1 MEKLIFTQTSK
12 EAIKHCPVVTPGWKR
27 SKERV
32 LILIE
37 RHDRLDVDQL
47 MSPDEGKG
55 RDTKVNVTANS
66 LQAIIKYALK
76 DNRNANDAFGIALFS
91 SSTWQEVFKELK
103 PTKVLLCGFR
113 CASLIAPEN
122 VNFRYMLGNPIRRD
136 DGVLYCQSLP
146 IDQLLYKADNS
157 DKDAALSDL
166 LYMMGKHLSNLV
178 RGHNPE
184 SLAGIKARP
193 VMVDTIEK
201 FDKLMAMQWAA
212 KEFAIDL
219 ETANLSSYSNL
230 LLTYQVAFDT
240 NKGYIIPIEH
250 KNSPFDKAEQKY
262 IMSALRK
269 LLGTRK
275 PEHRKLLVFF
285 NGKFDLRIL
294 RNKLRL
300 PAIHHDVY
308 EVTAGEHLLDE
319 NIGVLSSA
327 SFRGLETAPVKVRMG
342 NLRNMFCL
350 YGNDSYYTMPF
361 SKEARVT
368 LSDINIMEHTEA
380 LRYCALDPCSTF
392 GLYQSQCNFAK
403 RTKVR
408 DEKDQLVNFYPIFY
422 RHAVHQMGVTSKTLS
437 LMEEYGTYVD
447 MEYCEALQDPKV
459 SKLIPLMR
467 GLKRRLLTLDTVVKA
482 SQLIN
487 KNAGKTSNSLFKVSA
502 DVSAFQIKPVHLS
515 VLFFDVLQL
524 KPTSFTPK
532 GTPSVDKDFLAAY
545 KDNCEEAEILIEYSE
560 ARKLLSTYV
569 GSWQKAI
576 VTSKDGQLDGC
587 LRPSF
592 GFFEVVTGR
601 LSSRDP
607 NLQNVPNRGKLA
619 KLIKRMFI
627 SPRGTLSPRWDFSAH
642 EIRMWGNVSYDK
654 AIAESFN
661 VGFRLRQMLIQNPTD
676 EVKARIKKEGDAHIA
691 NVFRF
696 FGRWVEKS
704 DPLRDAVKAV
714 VFGVVYGKSP
724 RTLGID
730 LQKNRITE
738 LKKKLKALTVGEDA
752 SAVLEELDIA
762 SMLEPFIEQ
771 ATTVLAKME
780 KDMPKGMQWLAK
792 VKSQVEANFE
802 VMSPIGRPRKLWRI
816 VTGLSR
822 SIGDAGRRAK
832 NSPVQG
838 LSSEVG
844 VVTGYLSYTNTYEY
858 SRRSSVQI
866 VLAASE
872 FGKTSL
878 SRITRLV
885 HDATYVNSPYE
896 LVLPQ
901 IQIGLWSAT
910 TGAAEYYDEHFGFK
924 MLAPPEVE
932 LELCSRED
940 IVYKWDYT
948 IPALGRIMRSAL
960 EDQKALGNCDDVQE
974 AMAKIFWCWLDKAER
989 LYLFDNYPILNVP
1002 YDGIKAQLL
1011 LMLREQNLIR
1021 VASKC

>member
-1 MEKLIFTQTSK
+1 MEKIAFNQLSD
-12 EAIKHCPVVTPGWKR
+12 AKHSPVISNGWR
-27 SKERV
+27 RAQDRV

-37 RHDRLDVDQL
+37 RPDKLDVKQL
-47 MSPDEGKG
+47 GTPDEGKG
-55 RDTKVNVTANS
+55 RDTKVNVTVNA
-66 LQAIIKYALK
+66 LQALINYAIT
-76 DNRNANDAFGIALFS
+76 DNRGTNAAFGIALFS
-91 SSTWQEVFKELK
+91 SSTWQADFEKLK

-122 VNFRYMLGNPIRRD
+122 PNFRYMLGNPVKRD
-136 DGVLYCQSLP
+136 DGILYCHSLP

-157 DKDAALSDL
+157 DKDASLSDL

-184 SLAGIKARP
+184 SLAGIAAKP
-193 VMVDTIEK
+193 IMVDTIAK
-201 FDKLMAMQWAA
+201 FDKLMAKQWAA
-212 KEFAIDL
+212 PEFAIDL
-219 ETANLSSYSNL
+219 ETANLSSYANR

-240 NKGYIIPIEH
+240 DKGYILPIDH
-250 KNSPFDKAEQKY
+250 DNSPFDKSEQKY
-262 IMSALRK
+262 ILTELRK

-275 PEHRKLLVFF
+275 AEHRKLLIFF

-294 RNKLRL
+294 RSKLRL

-319 NIGVLSSA
+319 NIGLLSQT
-327 SFRGLETAPVKVRMG
+327 SFRGLESAPVKVKMG

-350 YGNDSYYTMPF
+350 YGNDSYYTMKF

-368 LSDINIMEHTEA
+368 LEAVNIMGHKDA
-380 LRYCALDPCSTF
+380 QAYMALDPCATF
-392 GLYQSQCNFAK
+392 GLYRSQCALAK
-403 RTKVR
+403 RLKIR
-408 DEKDQLVNFYPIFY
+408 DDHNRLTPFYNVFIK
-422 RHAVHQMGVTSKTLS
+422 HAVHQMGVTAKTLS

-467 GLKRRLLTLDTVVKA
+467 GLKRRLLALESVEDATKI
-482 SQLIN
+482 IN
-487 KNAGKTSNSLFKVSA
+487 KGAGKTSNSLFKVSA
-502 DVSAFQIKPVHLS
+502 DVSAFQIKPAHLS
-515 VLFFDVLQL
+515 VLFFDVLCL
-524 KPTSFTPK
+524 KPVSFTPK
-532 GTPSVDKDFLAAY
+532 GTPSVDKDFLAEY
-545 KDNCEEAEILIEYSE
+545 KDTCEEAEILIEYSE

-592 GFFEVVTGR
+592 DFFYVVTGR

-642 EIRMWGNVSYDK
+642 EIRMWGNVAYDK

-661 VGFRLRQMLIQNPTD
+661 VGFRLRQLLIQNPTS
-676 EVKARIKKEGDAHIA
+676 EIRERIKKEGDAHIA

-696 FGRWVEKS
+696 FGKWVEKS

-714 VFGVVYGKSP
+714 VFGVVYGKSA

-730 LQKNRITE
+730 LQKNRIIE
-738 LKKKLKALTVGEDA
+738 LKKKLKALKPGEDTA
-752 SAVLEELDIA
+752 QILEELEIA
-762 SMLEPFIEQ
+762 QDLKPFIEQ
-771 ATTVLAKME
+771 AETVLAKME
-780 KDMPKGMQWLAK
+780 KDMPKGMQWLAR
-792 VKSQVEANFE
+792 VKAQVEANSE
-802 VMSPIGRPRKLWRI
+802 VLSPIGRPRKLWRI
-816 VTGLSR
+816 VTGLSK

-844 VVTGYLSYTNTYEY
+844 VVTGYLSYTNTYVY
-858 SRRSSVQI
+858 SRRPSVQA
-866 VLAASE
+866 VLAESE

-885 HDATYVNSPYE
+885 HDASYYNTPYE
-896 LVLPQ
+896 LVIPQ
-901 IQIGLWSAT
+901 IQIGLWSST
-910 TGAAEYYDEHFGFK
+910 TGAAEYYDEHFNFR

-932 LELCSRED
+932 LELCARED
-940 IVYKWDYT
+940 VTYKWDYT
-948 IPALGRIMRSAL
+948 LPALGKIMRLAL
-960 EDQKALGNCDDVQE
+960 EDQKAMGNCDDVQE
-974 AMAKIFWCWLDKAER
+974 AMAKIFWCWTDRAER
-989 LYLFDNYPILNVP
+989 MYLFENYPILNVP

-1011 LMLREQNLIR
+1011 LMLREQKLIKE
-1021 VASKC
+1021 VSKC